1 MPQPTKGPRLGGS
14 PAHQRL
20 ILANLATA
28 LFEHGKITTTEAK
41 ARRLRPYAEQLIT
54 KAKKGDLHNRRQIMR
69 VIRDKSVVHRLIV
82 EIGPHFADRNGGYTR
97 ITKTLP
103 RKGDNAPMAVIE
115 LVQEQTVTSEADR
128 ARRVRSTQQ
137 PAAASAPAA
146 AELAEEAS
154 DQALDAA
161 AAAPEG
167 SEAQDKALDAAETA
181 HDAADA
187 ATEESATEES
197 ATEESATEESA
208 STDEAPYGEG
218 SHAPLADPAAAPEGF
233 EIKGNADS
241 MLYHVPGS
249 ASYDRTVPE
258 VWFASEEAA
267 EAAGFSKP
275 ASQREDDS
283 EES

>member
-69 VIRDKSVVHRLIV
+69 VIRDKSVVHQLV
-82 EIGPHFADRNGGYTR
+82 TEIGPHFADRNGGYTR

-115 LVQEQTVTSEADR
+115 LVREQTVTSEADR
-128 ARRVRSTQQ
+128 ARRVRSSQQ

-146 AELAEEAS
+146 ADLAEEAS
-154 DQALDAA
+154 DQAVDAA

-167 SEAQDKALDAAETA
+167 NEAQDKALDAAETA

-187 ATEESATEES
+187 